1 MSAYVVE
8 DETINL
14 IVAYLEGNEA
24 RSWLSDTKSKQ
35 KILTET
41 YEQRQEL
48 AERMFAMNVR
58 AVKARYADDKTEY
71 GFTFWDELP
80 PPRIQAYKSLQCFIY
95 QCSEGDVPN
104 DPLYIGLEA
113 ICAGLANLIVSRL
126 PEYDKAVWG

>member
-71 GFTFWDELP
+71 GFTFRDELP
-80 PPRIQAYKSLQCFIY
+80 PPSIQAYKSLQCFIY

-113 ICAGLANLIVSRL
+113 IGAGLANLIVSRL